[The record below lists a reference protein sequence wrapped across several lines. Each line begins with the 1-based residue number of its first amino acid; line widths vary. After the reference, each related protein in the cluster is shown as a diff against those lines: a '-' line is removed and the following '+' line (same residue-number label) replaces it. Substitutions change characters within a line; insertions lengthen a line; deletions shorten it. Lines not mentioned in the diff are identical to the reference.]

1 MFSYNGLWK
10 LLIDKGINKTQFRDM
25 VGITNQSLSRLG
37 KNQNVSLEIIGR
49 ICEALNCKVEDIIEY
64 IGDLDSENREE
75 KGVTIKS
82 DRELRMSLKTI
93 SLFSGAGGLDLGLI
107 NSGYNIVF
115 ANDILK
121 PAIENYRH
129 NIGEISDQDITTI
142 DEKKLPDA
150 DVVVGGFPCQPF
162 SNAGNRL
169 GTDDDR
175 GNLYLD
181 ILRVIKEKNPKIVIM
196 ENVRGLLS
204 MKNKDGSKLID
215 SIVFLLENTGIGYQ
229 VKYKLLKASDYG
241 VPQNRYRVIIVGIRK
256 DIDIDYRFPEP
267 LSYNYD
273 KLTVG
278 EVLKDIDNVAN
289 QNEVWELSPQSQELV
304 KYIPEGGSWKNI
316 PYDKLPERMKKIRDN
331 MKRYHSPNF
340 YRRFARHEI
349 NGTITA
355 AATPENCGILHPLE
369 NRRYSVREVARIQ
382 SFPDTYEFIGDS
394 VSSKYKIIGN
404 AVPPKLGEAI
414 GKSIVEQLKEK
425 GY

>member
-181 ILRVIKEKNPKIVIM
+181 ILRVIKEKILK
-196 ENVRGLLS
+196 LLS
-204 MKNKDGSKLID
+204 
-215 SIVFLLENTGIGYQ
+215 
-229 VKYKLLKASDYG
+229 
-241 VPQNRYRVIIVGIRK
+241 
-256 DIDIDYRFPEP
+256 
-267 LSYNYD
+267 
-273 KLTVG
+273 
-278 EVLKDIDNVAN
+278 
-289 QNEVWELSPQSQELV
+289 W
-304 KYIPEGGSWKNI
+304 
-316 PYDKLPERMKKIRDN
+316 RMFVD
-331 MKRYHSPNF
+331 F
-340 YRRFARHEI
+340 F
-349 NGTITA
+349 
-355 AATPENCGILHPLE
+355 
-369 NRRYSVREVARIQ
+369 Q
-382 SFPDTYEFIGDS
+382 
-394 VSSKYKIIGN
+394 
-404 AVPPKLGEAI
+404 
-414 GKSIVEQLKEK
+414 
-425 GY
+425 

>member
-1 MFSYNGLWK
+1 MPFSYNKLWELTK
-10 LLIDKGINKTQFRDM
+10 KKCINKTQLRDM
-25 VGITNQSLSRLG
+25 AKITNQSLSRLS
-37 KNQNVSLEIIGR
+37 KNQNVRMDVLDR
-49 ICEALNCKVEDIIEY
+49 ICGALNCNIDDIMEYVEQMNLFEDEIQE
-64 IGDLDSENREE
+64 
-75 KGVTIKS
+75 VTNT
-82 DRELRMSLKTI
+82 ELKMSLNTI

-107 NSGYNIVF
+107 KSGFNIVF

-129 NIGEISDQDITTI
+129 NIGEIYEGDITEI
-142 DEKKLPDA
+142 NPSNLPAA

-181 ILRVIKEKNPKIVIM
+181 VLRIIEEKHPRIVVM

-215 SIVFLLENTGIGYQ
+215 TIVYLLENTGPGYS
-229 VKYKLLKASDYG
+229 VKYELLKASDYG

-256 DIDIDYRFPEP
+256 DINIDYQFPEP
-267 LSYNYD
+267 ILYNQF

-278 EVLKDIDNVAN
+278 EAIRGVDGLPN
-289 QNEVWELSPQSQELV
+289 QDEVWELSPQSQKLIPF
-304 KYIPEGGSWKNI
+304 IPEGGSWKNI
-316 PYDKLPERMKKIRDN
+316 PYDELPDRMKRIRDN
-331 MKRYHSPNF
+331 MKKYHSPNF
-340 YRRFARHEI
+340 YRRFARNEI

-355 AATPENCGILHPLE
+355 AATPENSGIIHPFE
-369 NRRYSVREVARIQ
+369 PRRYSVREIARIQ
-382 SFPDTYEFIGDS
+382 SFPDDYVFVGSSIP
-394 VSSKYKIIGN
+394 SKYKVIGN
-404 AVPPKLGEAI
+404 AVPPKLGEVI
-414 GKSIVEQLKEK
+414 GRSIVEQLARA

>member
-1 MFSYNGLWK
+1 MFRYDRLWK
-10 LLIDKGINKTQFRDM
+10 LLGDRGILKTEFRDL
-25 VGITNQSLSRLG
+25 VKITNQSLSRLS
-37 KNQNVSLEIIGR
+37 KNENVSLETLDR
-49 ICEALNCKVEDIIEY
+49 ICSTLDCNIEDIMEHDKI
-64 IGDLDSENREE
+64 
-75 KGVTIKS
+75 
-82 DRELRMSLKTI
+82 DRSIPLFKDINPLNTSLNTI

-107 NSGYNIVF
+107 HSGFNIVF

-121 PAIENYRH
+121 PAIENYRY
-129 NIGEISDQDITTI
+129 NIGDICEADITKLN
-142 DEKKLPDA
+142 EKELPDA

-169 GTDDDR
+169 GTEDDR

-181 ILRVIKEKNPKIVIM
+181 IIRIIKEKQPKVVVM

-215 SIVFLLENTGIGYQ
+215 TIVYLLENAGLGYK
-229 VKYKLLKASDYG
+229 VNYKLLKASDYG
-241 VPQNRYRVIIVGIRK
+241 VPQNRYRIIIVGIRR
-256 DIDIDYRFPEP
+256 DLGIDYKFPEP
-267 LSYNYD
+267 TIKDYE

-278 EVLKDIDNVAN
+278 EALKGVEKVKN
-289 QNEVWELSPQSQELV
+289 QNDVWELSPQSKELV

-316 PYDKLPERMKKIRDN
+316 PYDKLPDRMKRIRDD

-340 YRRFARHEI
+340 YRRFGRNEI

-355 AATPENCGILHPLE
+355 AATPENCGILHPIE
-369 NRRYSVREVARIQ
+369 DRRYSVREIARIQ
-382 SFPDTYEFIGDS
+382 SFPDSYEFIGSS

-404 AVPPKLGEAI
+404 AVPPKLGEVI
-414 GKSIVEQLKEK
+414 GKSIIEQLKEK

>member
-1 MFSYNGLWK
+1 MFRYDRLWK
-10 LLIDKGINKTQFRDM
+10 LLGDRGILKTEFRDL
-25 VGITNQSLSRLG
+25 VKITNQSLSRLS
-37 KNQNVSLEIIGR
+37 KNENVSLETLDR
-49 ICEALNCKVEDIIEY
+49 ICSTLDCNIEDIMEHDKI
-64 IGDLDSENREE
+64 
-75 KGVTIKS
+75 
-82 DRELRMSLKTI
+82 DRSIPLFKDINPLNTSLNTI

-107 NSGYNIVF
+107 HSGFNIVF

-121 PAIENYRH
+121 PAIENYRY
-129 NIGEISDQDITTI
+129 NIGDVCEADITKLN
-142 DEKKLPDA
+142 EKELPDA

-169 GTDDDR
+169 GTEDDR

-181 ILRVIKEKNPKIVIM
+181 IIRIIKEKQPKVVVM

-215 SIVFLLENTGIGYQ
+215 TIVYLLENAGLGYK
-229 VKYKLLKASDYG
+229 VNYKLLKASDYG
-241 VPQNRYRVIIVGIRK
+241 VPQNRYRIIIVGIRR
-256 DIDIDYRFPEP
+256 DLGIDYKFPEP
-267 LSYNYD
+267 TIKDYE

-278 EVLKDIDNVAN
+278 EALKGVEKVKN
-289 QNEVWELSPQSQELV
+289 QNDVWELSPQSKELV

-316 PYDKLPERMKKIRDN
+316 PYDKLPDRMKRIRDD

-340 YRRFARHEI
+340 YRRFGRNEI

-355 AATPENCGILHPLE
+355 AATPENCGILHPIE
-369 NRRYSVREVARIQ
+369 DRRYSVREIARIQ
-382 SFPDTYEFIGDS
+382 SFPDSYEFIGSS

-404 AVPPKLGEAI
+404 AVPPKLGEVI
-414 GKSIVEQLKEK
+414 GKSIIEQLKEK